1 MPGYSQTESL
11 GAESV
16 DTLLADL
23 KPPSELTDTES
34 ADLLGEIYLCCF
46 VFSFCVITYALACA
60 FQGPEWNEDPPV
72 TPMRSS
78 RAGPF
83 GIGAGALSLVGFCL
97 GLLCLL

>member
-34 ADLLGEIYLCCF
+34 ADLLGDVICAVCISL
-46 VFSFCVITYALACA
+46 CVIAYVLVYA

-72 TPMRSS
+72 TPMQ
-78 RAGPF
+78 AF
-83 GIGAGALSLVGFCL
+83 IC
-97 GLLCLL
+97 